1 MAKTEFIVTRVTPE
15 DKAAI
20 VKLAADSHRT
30 VANLINKLLADEMEK
45 VANGTPKSRHLDSV
59 EKVYG

>member
-30 VANLINKLLADEMEK
+30 VANLINKLLADEMARGAK
-45 VANGTPKSRHLDSV
+45 A
-59 EKVYG
+59 